1 MYYLYAERYE
11 NIHDKSLMENIFGI
25 WSIQGSVQGRFCS
38 ICTTFDLSPIS
49 LGRSCFNK
57 TFFSYLWLTVKQKK
71 TDKLGKMGRSFIKAD
86 GQEGTIEKRQCAL
99 STRCLRPSTTL
110 LRLPIHNYINSG
122 ESWLLAGKWVRLPSF
137 LQSKDNYK
145 QKSKQ
150 WDNEAARVELETNL
164 REDWSFTSLL
174 LIESKV
180 STMSSTSAFTFKTLP
195 RH

>member
-1 MYYLYAERYE
+1 MHQFANYTTSTHCSKGFNPGTSCLLINFVIHGYFTHIIVMYYLYAERYE

-38 ICTTFDLSPIS
+38 ICTTFDRSPII
-49 LGRSCFNK
+49 LGRSSIK
-57 TFFSYLWLTVKQKK
+57 HFSLTYGLRWNRKK

-122 ESWLLAGKWVRLPSF
+122 
-137 LQSKDNYK
+137 
-145 QKSKQ
+145 
-150 WDNEAARVELETNL
+150 
-164 REDWSFTSLL
+164 
-174 LIESKV
+174 
-180 STMSSTSAFTFKTLP
+180 
-195 RH
+195 

>member
-1 MYYLYAERYE
+1 MHQFANYTTNTHCSKGFNPGTCCLLINFVIHGYFTHIIVMYYLYAERYE

-71 TDKLGKMGRSFIKAD
+71 TDKLEKMGRSFIKAD

-122 ESWLLAGKWVRLPSF
+122 
-137 LQSKDNYK
+137 
-145 QKSKQ
+145 
-150 WDNEAARVELETNL
+150 
-164 REDWSFTSLL
+164 
-174 LIESKV
+174 
-180 STMSSTSAFTFKTLP
+180 
-195 RH
+195 

>member
-11 NIHDKSLMENIFGI
+11 NIHDKSLMENNIFGI

-38 ICTTFDLSPIS
+38 ICTTFDQSPIS
-49 LGRSCFNK
+49 LGRSSIK
-57 TFFSYLWLTVKQKK
+57 HFSLTYGLRWNRKK

-145 QKSKQ
+145 HKSKQ
-150 WDNEAARVELETNL
+150 WDNEAARVELETNIRKEVLQAFSSLKVQCLL
-164 REDWSFTSLL
+164 RVVLALSHL
-174 LIESKV
+174 
-180 STMSSTSAFTFKTLP
+180 